1 MFTRNGAIP
10 PVPSAPPRAASPA
23 GHNDVEAFSID
34 LSVPLAGH
42 HGPIS
47 HLSFRQPTLGDY
59 VDIGPVSRTIATN
72 PGDLESMRI
81 EVIEEPQAV
90 LRWICRLCGHPE
102 AIIRTMSPRDFAA
115 VRSEISIIL
124 AEYSAGN
131 ASRTA
136 PASSSVN
143 AG

>member
-1 MFTRNGAIP
+1 MFTRNGSIP
-10 PVPSAPPRAASPA
+10 APPAARPA
-23 GHNDVEAFSID
+23 APTAHNDIEAFAVE

-81 EVIEEPQAV
+81 EVVEEPQAL
-90 LRWICRLCGHPE
+90 LRWICRLANQPE
-102 AIIRTMSPRDFAA
+102 AIIRTMAPRDFAA
-115 VRSEISIIL
+115 VRSEISNIL
-124 AEYSAGN
+124 AEYSSGN

-136 PASSSVN
+136 PASSS
-143 AG
+143 AS